1 VTDEAGGLGG
11 RWDVLVVGAGHAGVE
26 AAAAAA
32 RLGASVLVVTT
43 QLDRVGWMPCNPAI
57 GGLGKSHLVREV
69 DALGGL
75 MARTIDAT
83 GIQFRRL
90 NTRKGPAVRATRA
103 QADKWAYAREV
114 RWRLEQTPEVRLF
127 QDSVE
132 ELLVDGEGASPRR
145 VRGVVAR
152 LAGRLEART
161 VVVAGGTFLR
171 GVCHVGERR
180 VQAGRMGEAASLG
193 LSGSLRALGLPLI
206 RLKTGTVPRLDGR
219 TIDYRG
225 LQEQPGDPDAQPL
238 SMYGPG
244 IAMPQVSCFITHTTS
259 ATHDL
264 IRANLERSAMY
275 GGHIDATGARYC
287 PSVEDKVVRF
297 PDRERH
303 QIFLEPEGLSTHEV
317 YPNGISTSLPWEV
330 QEAMVRTIPGL
341 ERARIT
347 RPGYAVEYDAVDPRE
362 LAPTLETRRVR
373 GLYLAGQV
381 NGTSG
386 YEEAAIQGLL
396 AGANAALAARGE
408 GEELVLDRAEAYG
421 GVLVDDLVTRG
432 VTEPYRMF
440 TSRAEFR
447 LTLREDNADDRLMPR
462 GRALGLVDDATWAA
476 FQARAARVRAATE
489 RLEAERVAPG
499 GRVDALLAAR
509 GSAPLS
515 RTTSLAE
522 LLRRPEV
529 DLALLRDAGA
539 TWVDALEPA
548 ARDKVEVQVKYAGY
562 IARQERQV
570 ARFRKQE
577 SVRLPPDLDYRDV
590 HGLRAEV
597 VEVLTR
603 HRPRTLGQASRLSGV
618 TPAALAALA
627 IHLQARSDAA
637 PAPEHPTG

>member
-1 VTDEAGGLGG
+1 M
-11 RWDVLVVGAGHAGVE
+11 VGAGHAGVE

-32 RLGASVLVVTT
+32 RLGASVLLVTT

-75 MARTIDAT
+75 MARAIDAT

-90 NTRKGPAVRATRA
+90 NMRRGPAVRATRA

-114 RWRLEQTPEVRLF
+114 RWQLEQTPGVVLF

-132 ELLVDGEGASPRR
+132 ELIVDGTATPSGKVGS
-145 VRGVVAR
+145 VRGVVAK
-152 LAGRLEART
+152 LAGRLEAQT
-161 VVVAGGTFLR
+161 VVLAGGTFLR
-171 GVCHVGERR
+171 GLCHVGERR
-180 VQAGRMGEAASLG
+180 VQAGRMGEAASMG
-193 LSGSLRALGLPLI
+193 LSGSLEALGFRLM

-225 LQEQPGDPDAQPL
+225 LREQPGDPDARPL

-244 IAMPQVSCFITHTTS
+244 IVMPQVSCFLTHTTE
-259 ATHDL
+259 ATHEV
-264 IRANLERSAMY
+264 IRANLQRSPMY
-275 GGHIDATGARYC
+275 AGRIDATGARYC

-330 QEAMVRTIPGL
+330 QVAMVKTIPGL

-347 RPGYAVEYDAVDPRE
+347 RPGYAVEYDVVDPRQ
-362 LAPTLETRRVR
+362 LTPTLETRRVA

-447 LTLREDNADDRLMPR
+447 LALREDNADERLMPR
-462 GRALGLVDDATWAA
+462 GRALGLVDDETWAA
-476 FQARAARVRAATE
+476 FRARAARVRAATQ
-489 RLEAERVAPG
+489 RLEVERVRPG
-499 GRVDALLAAR
+499 GPLDAALAAR
-509 GSAPLS
+509 GSVA
-515 RTTSLAE
+515 LAQPMALAD

-529 DLALLRDAGA
+529 DLELLREAGA
-539 TWVDALEPA
+539 SWLDQLEPA

-562 IARQERQV
+562 IVRQERQV

-577 SVRLPPDLDYRDV
+577 GVRLPAALDYRDV

-603 HRPRTLGQASRLSGV
+603 HRPRTLGQAGRLSGV
-618 TPAALAALA
+618 TPAAVAALA
-627 IHLQARSDAA
+627 VHLKARSRREAGERA
-637 PAPEHPTG
+637 S